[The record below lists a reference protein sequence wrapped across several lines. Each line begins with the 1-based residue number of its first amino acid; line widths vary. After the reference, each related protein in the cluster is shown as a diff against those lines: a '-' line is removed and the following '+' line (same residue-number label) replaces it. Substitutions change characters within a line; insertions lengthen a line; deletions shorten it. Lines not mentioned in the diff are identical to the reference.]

1 MRFAITFIVFISVV
15 VIMSCSKGNNNNN
28 TIVTQR
34 IPDST
39 VIMYATLD
47 SAVWQA
53 DSVSGLLIPIGN
65 DSGHYNLSIT
75 AKKAANST
83 VMNLYIGNYS
93 GMGTYTINP
102 PAVAATF
109 YSGAKRHY
117 ALSGTIVIS
126 NDSTAD
132 MQGTYNFI
140 ADSANGLKVSNGV
153 FRFPL

>member
-1 MRFAITFIVFISVV
+1 MKFTPAFIIIIGFLCFI
-15 VIMSCSKGNNNNN
+15 SCSKGNNNNN

-83 VMNLYIGNYS
+83 VMNLYIGHYN

-102 PAVAATF
+102 PSVTATF
-109 YSGAKRHY
+109 YSGGKRHY
-117 ALSGTIVIS
+117 ALSGTIAIS

-140 ADSANGLKVSNGV
+140 ADSASGLKVSNGV